1 MKTAVTKSFGT
12 RGKEN
17 ALRIN
22 RGSAVAYEWEP
33 MHRVDIGSIA
43 VGEYSQTALVDEV
56 LHHALSGDTT
66 RQIVTANAQFYVLAQ
81 KSRRFRECLRGADY
95 ICADGMPIV
104 WACNSLFGGRV
115 RRIAGVSL
123 IERLCQRGAAHQL
136 CVFLLGGR
144 PGAASATA
152 ETLRRRHPGLRIAGV
167 SCPPFGFER
176 RDTTL
181 QQVLD
186 HIAAAEPH
194 VLFVGLGAPK
204 QEFFIDQHIRSL
216 RVPLAIGIG
225 GSFEILSGRLKR
237 APLWM
242 QSSGLEWAY
251 RFSQEP
257 GRLWQR
263 YLIGN
268 SEFLWNIA
276 KAKLTSSSRREDDYI
291 FGQPKAPSLDGNHCR
306 VRQSTEEVDPG
317 TQGSGPRATL
327 FKELI
332 EQQGPREIN

>member
-1 MKTAVTKSFGT
+1 MRTKVETVVTKPFIY

-17 ALRIN
+17 AIRIIG
-22 RGSAVAYEWEP
+22 GSAAADEWVP
-33 MHRVDIGSIA
+33 MQRVDIGSIA

-66 RQIVTANAQFYVLAQ
+66 RQVVTANAQFYVLAQ

-123 IERLCQRGAAHQL
+123 IERLCQRGAAHRL
-136 CVFLLGGR
+136 SVFLLGGR
-144 PGAASATA
+144 PGAATATA
-152 ETLRRRHPGLRIAGV
+152 ETLKRRHPGLRIAGV
-167 SCPPFGFER
+167 NCPPLGFER
-176 RDTTL
+176 RDSSL

-186 HIAAAEPH
+186 HIAATNPH

-204 QEFFIDQHIRSL
+204 QEFLIDHHIRSL

-225 GSFEILSGRLKR
+225 GSFEILSGKLKR

-251 RFSQEP
+251 RLSQEP

-268 SEFLWNIA
+268 SEFVWSIA
-276 KAKLTSSSRREDDYI
+276 KAKLTSSSGMEDDDM
-291 FGQPKAPSLDGNHCR
+291 FGQPKALSIYGDHRR
-306 VRQSTEEVDPG
+306 V
-317 TQGSGPRATL
+317 
-327 FKELI
+327 
-332 EQQGPREIN
+332 QQ